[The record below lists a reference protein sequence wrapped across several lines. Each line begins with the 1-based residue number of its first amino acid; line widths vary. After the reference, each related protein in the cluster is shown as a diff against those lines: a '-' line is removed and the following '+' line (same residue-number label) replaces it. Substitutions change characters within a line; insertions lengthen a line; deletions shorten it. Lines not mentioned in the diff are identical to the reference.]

1 MYFGGKTETYL
12 GLDGVGDLIVTCTS
26 VHSRNYQAG
35 LQIGKANGAKEFM
48 ETNKA
53 TVEGIMAAKVIHEEA
68 IKNNISMPITEQVY
82 KVLYEGMKPKDAAE
96 NLMSRDLKDEWIM

>member
-1 MYFGGKTETYL
+1 
-12 GLDGVGDLIVTCTS
+12 
-26 VHSRNYQAG
+26 
-35 LQIGKANGAKEFM
+35 
-48 ETNKA
+48 
-53 TVEGIMAAKVIHEEA
+53 MAAKVIHEEA